1 MEDTA
6 PPMAPKPRRRKLPL
20 WLRIALSIV
29 VAAFVLVGVAVGLRF
44 WITSDSG
51 RAFIVSQI
59 DGRKLGPLGSIRI
72 QGLKGDPLEAASIA
86 DIALVDDDGVWLR
99 AKDARIEWTPE
110 TLFAG
115 QLEIQKI
122 NIRTVDVLR
131 QPKVTAQPEQGSG
144 PDIGLSLDEVSVD
157 DLHFAPAIIGSD
169 AHYKIAGG
177 IARRRDASGFARLML
192 SPVLGPDD
200 RADIVAEWS
209 PVGSL
214 TGTATV
220 VGPADGLIATLVQ
233 APESK
238 AVAFEGRVTG
248 TLAQFTGGA
257 TLRFADE
264 QVAAFDITRDAA
276 SASVTADVVAAK
288 WPLLDLLAERAGETV
303 KLTGQATLTNFQQA
317 PTAIRITAPAG
328 VIDLSTAINFETWAV
343 TQPLQLA
350 TTDLDLAMVAPP
362 MEGKVDANGDL
373 RLVGIGDF
381 SWKGNVVANRIAWP
395 SGGAAR
401 IATPITVAKDGL
413 VISWNAPSAIID
425 SGRVDALKDLRP
437 ARYNAAVRGDYNMR
451 TQNVELYTA
460 TLRGAPGD
468 VSARGSY
475 SVRDGRM
482 SFSGTAR
489 VARLSDV
496 APLGGSARSL
506 WSVTQA
512 GKNAPIRI
520 TADAQGRDVTSS
532 TAALQ
537 QLAGR
542 EPRVKLAA
550 VVRNGRF
557 VVESGTITGAGVRAN
572 MTGRVADN
580 GAINARAVG
589 SLTRTLDL
597 GGATFGAMDFTA
609 DITGNTNSPVVA
621 LRLADGAFSGG
632 GVVITGLG
640 GEVDAR
646 LGEAIAGDFSIRGA
660 YGPRPFLASGRLQG
674 GEGDFR
680 VVNLVAS
687 LGDLRLNAPRIA
699 ISDGV
704 VSASFDASGPL
715 AGIAG
720 LERGTLTAKGN
731 LAIGEEMNI
740 DVTGQ
745 LANLRAAGMRL
756 DLVTFDADAAGNT
769 ATLKA
774 RAKGVIT
781 APVELAFST
790 TATRD
795 EASWSGQATLDG
807 TIDQLPISTS
817 RPALWA
823 YAPEGWNLDAQLSAF
838 RGTLDAKLTSA
849 AEDASA
855 DVRLANVSLRG
866 LSRVARVTPINGD
879 VTGQLTFTNSG
890 GAATG
895 DIKLNIANANP
906 VGVTTDPVSLAVMGQ
921 LRGNIFNASATGEG
935 QGFKLAASSREELLI
950 GDGFDISVSPTAP
963 LQAQLDLTGRAE
975 QLWALFGPEDQSMRG
990 QLQANVKVAG
1000 TVSRPDLSGG
1010 FEVAGGAYDHG
1021 ATGLRLRDIAARGQF
1036 DDTNA
1041 SITGLTA
1048 TDGNGGRLTGEGS
1061 LSWDKDLA
1069 GSVKLSAVNLRAL
1082 NSSERTATV
1091 SGDGNLV
1098 LDAEAIKVSGDFT
1111 VSQARISIEQ
1121 PAAAQIPTLAGI
1133 RRVNFP
1139 DREEEVTP
1147 AAPNAF
1153 QRPMQ
1158 LNLKITAP
1166 RRIVV
1171 FGRGLDTEWAA
1182 DFRVTG
1188 TVNDP
1193 STDGTATLV
1202 RGDLDLAGRRFSF
1215 DTGTIELNGPIRTAR
1230 IDIAA
1235 ERAAQDITAS
1245 VRVSGTPVEPK
1256 FTLEST
1262 PSLPQDEILAR
1273 VLFGRSAAQLTG
1285 FEAAQLAAGLAQ
1297 LAGGNAGFDPVG
1309 LVRQATGLDRVSF
1322 GAEDGVATV
1331 SAGKYIAEDV
1341 YLQIGAGGT
1350 GGVGAEVE
1358 WEPRKEVSI
1367 ISSAQGNGDT
1377 KIAVRWKKD
1386 Y

>member
-6 PPMAPKPRRRKLPL
+6 PSPKPRRRKLPL

-29 VAAFVLVGVAVGLRF
+29 VAAFVLVAVGVGLRF

-59 DGRKLGPLGSIRI
+59 DGRKIGPLGSIRI

-86 DIALVDDDGVWLR
+86 DIALVDDEGVWLR
-99 AKDARIEWTPE
+99 ARDARIEWTPE

-131 QPKVTAQPEQGSG
+131 QPKVTMQPESGAG

-157 DLHFAPAIIGSD
+157 DLHIAPAIIGSD

-192 SPVLGPDD
+192 SPLLGPDD

-264 QVAAFDITRDAA
+264 QVAAFDITRDASTA
-276 SASVTADVVAAK
+276 SLTAEVAAAK
-288 WPLLDLLAERAGETV
+288 WPLLALLAERAGDTV
-303 KLTGQATLTNFQQA
+303 KLTGKATLANFQQA
-317 PTAIRITAPAG
+317 PTAIQITAPAG
-328 VIDLSTAINFETWAV
+328 VIDLSTAINFESWIV

-362 MEGKVDANGDL
+362 MEGKVDATGAL
-373 RLVGIGDF
+373 QLTGIGDF
-381 SWKGNVVANRIAWP
+381 TWKGDAVASQIAWP

-401 IATPITVAKDGL
+401 ITTPITVSKDGL
-413 VISWNAPSAIID
+413 VISWHAPSAIID
-425 SGRVDALKDLRP
+425 NGRVDALRDLRP
-437 ARYNAAVRGDYNMR
+437 ARYDAAVRGDYNMR
-451 TQNVELYTA
+451 SQKVELYTA

-482 SFSGTAR
+482 DFSGTAR

-506 WSVTQA
+506 WTVTQA

-520 TADAQGRDVTSS
+520 SADAQGRDVTSS

-537 QLAGR
+537 QLAGN

-580 GAINARAVG
+580 GAINARAAG
-589 SLTRTLDL
+589 ALTRTLDL

-609 DITGNTNSPVVA
+609 DITGDTNAPVVA
-621 LRLADGAFSGG
+621 LRLADGEFSGG
-632 GVVITGLG
+632 GIVITNIG
-640 GEVDAR
+640 GEADVR
-646 LGEAIAGDFSIRGA
+646 IGEALAGDFSIRGA
-660 YGPRPFLASGRLQG
+660 YGPRAFLASGNLQG

-699 ISDGV
+699 VSDGL

-720 LERGTLTAKGN
+720 LERGTLTAKGTV
-731 LAIGEEMNI
+731 AVGEQMDI

-774 RAKGVIT
+774 KAKGVIT
-781 APVELAFST
+781 APVDLAFTT

-807 TIDQLPISTS
+807 TIDQLPISTA

-823 YAPEGWNLDAQLSAF
+823 YAPAGWSLDAELSAF
-838 RGTLDAKLTSA
+838 RGTLDAKL
-849 AEDASA
+849 ASA
-855 DVRLANVSLRG
+855 GESASANLQLAGVSLRG
-866 LSRVARVTPINGD
+866 LSRVARMTPINGD
-879 VTGQLTFTNSG
+879 VTGQLTFANSG
-890 GAATG
+890 NGAATG
-895 DIKLNIANANP
+895 DIQLNIANANP
-906 VGVTTDPVSLAVMGQ
+906 VGVTADPVSLALTGQ
-921 LRGNIFNASATGEG
+921 LRGNVFNASATGEG
-935 QGFKLAASSREELLI
+935 QGFKLAATSREELLI
-950 GDGFDISVSPTAP
+950 GDGFDISVSPNAP

-975 QLWALFGPEDQSMRG
+975 QLWALFGPEDQALRG
-990 QLQANVKVAG
+990 QLQANVRVAG

-1021 ATGLRLRDIAARGQF
+1021 LTGLRLRDIAARGQF

-1048 TDGNGGRLTGEGS
+1048 TDGNGGRLTGEGAI
-1061 LSWDKDLA
+1061 SWDKDLT
-1069 GSVKLSAVNLRAL
+1069 GNVKLSAVNLRAL
-1082 NSSERTATV
+1082 NSSDRTATI

-1098 LDAEAIKVSGDFT
+1098 LDANAINISGDFN
-1111 VSQARISIEQ
+1111 VSQARISIEM
-1121 PAAAQIPTLAGI
+1121 PAAAQIPTLSGI
-1133 RRVNFP
+1133 RRINFP
-1139 DREEEVTP
+1139 DREEEMAP

-1171 FGRGLDTEWAA
+1171 YGRGLDTEWAA

-1188 TVNDP
+1188 TVSDP
-1193 STDGTATLV
+1193 SIDGTATLV

-1341 YLQIGAGGT
+1341 YLQVGAGGT

-1358 WEPRKEVSI
+1358 WEPRKEISI

>member
-6 PPMAPKPRRRKLPL
+6 PPIAPKPRRRKLPL
-20 WLRIALSIV
+20 WLRIALSVV

-44 WITSDSG
+44 WITSDGG
-51 RAFIVSQI
+51 RAFIASQI

-86 DIALVDDDGVWLR
+86 DIALIDDDGVWLR

-110 TLFAG
+110 TLFTG

-131 QPKVTAQPEQGSG
+131 QPKVTTPPDQGSG
-144 PDIGLSLDEVSVD
+144 PDIGLSLDEVSID
-157 DLHFAPAIIGSD
+157 DLHIAPAIIGSD

-177 IARRRDASGFARLML
+177 VARRKDASGFARLML
-192 SPVLGPDD
+192 SPILGPND

-214 TGTATV
+214 KGTATV
-220 VGPADGLIATLVQ
+220 VGPADGLIAALVQ
-233 APESK
+233 GPPDQ
-238 AVAFEGRVTG
+238 AVAFEGRVNG

-257 TLRFADE
+257 TLRFGDE
-264 QVAAFDITRDAA
+264 QVAAFDVRRDASTA
-276 SASVTADVVAAK
+276 SITADVAAGK
-288 WPLLDLLAERAGETV
+288 WPLLAPLAERAGETV
-303 KLTGQATLTNFQQA
+303 KLTGQTTLTNFQQA
-317 PTAIRITAPAG
+317 PTAMQITAPAG

-350 TTDLDLAMVAPP
+350 TTALDLAMVAPP

-373 RLVGIGDF
+373 RLVGFGDF

-401 IATPITVAKDGL
+401 IATPITVAKDGQ
-413 VISWNAPSAIID
+413 VISWNATSAVVD
-425 SGRVDALKDLRP
+425 GGRVDALKALRP
-437 ARYNAAVRGDYNMR
+437 SRYNAAVRGDYNMR
-451 TQNVELYTA
+451 TENVELYTA
-460 TLRGAPGD
+460 RLRGTPGD

-475 SVRDGRM
+475 GVRDGRM

-557 VVESGTITGAGVRAN
+557 VVESGTVTGAGIRAN

-589 SLTRTLDL
+589 SLTRPLDL
-597 GGATFGAMDFTA
+597 GGAAFGAMDFTA
-609 DITGNTNSPVVA
+609 DVTGNTNAPVVA
-621 LRLADGAFSGG
+621 LRLADGEFTGG
-632 GVVITGLG
+632 GVAITSLE

-646 LGEAIAGDFSIRGA
+646 VGEAIAGDFSIRGA
-660 YGPRPFLASGRLQG
+660 YGARAFLASGRLQG

-699 ISDGV
+699 VSDGV

-731 LAIGEEMNI
+731 LAIGDDMNI

-745 LANLRAAGMRL
+745 LASLRAAGIRL
-756 DLVTFDADAAGNT
+756 DLVTFDADASGNT

-774 RAKGVIT
+774 KAKGVIT
-781 APVELAFST
+781 APVALTFST
-790 TATRD
+790 TATRN

-807 TIDQLPISTS
+807 TIDQLPISTA

-823 YAPEGWNLDAQLSAF
+823 YAPEGWSLDAQLSAF
-838 RGTLDAKLTSA
+838 RGRLDAKATA
-849 AEDASA
+849 AGENASA
-855 DVRLANVSLRG
+855 NLQLAGVSLRG
-866 LSRVARVTPINGD
+866 LSRVARMTPVNGD
-879 VTGQLTFTNSG
+879 VTGQLNFTNSG

-895 DIKLNIANANP
+895 DFKLNITNANP
-906 VGVTTDPVSLAVMGQ
+906 VGVTADPVSLAFAGQ

-935 QGFKLAASSREELLI
+935 QGFKLAASSREELVI
-950 GDGFDISVSPTAP
+950 GDAFDIGINPNAP

-975 QLWALFGPEDQSMRG
+975 QLWALFGPEDQSLRG
-990 QLQANVKVAG
+990 QLQANVRVAG

-1021 ATGLRLRDIAARGQF
+1021 GTGLRLRDIAARGQF

-1048 TDGNGGRLTGEGS
+1048 SDGQGGRLTGEGS
-1061 LSWDKDLA
+1061 LSWDKDVA
-1069 GSVKLSAVNLRAL
+1069 GSVKISAVNLRAL
-1082 NSSERTATV
+1082 NSEDRMAIV

-1098 LDAEAIKVSGDFT
+1098 LDANAIRVSGDFN

-1121 PAAAQIPTLAGI
+1121 PAAAQIPTLRGI
-1133 RRVNFP
+1133 RRINFP
-1139 DREEEVTP
+1139 DREEE
-1147 AAPNAF
+1147 AAPSESPF

-1188 TVNDP
+1188 PVDDP
-1193 STDGTATLV
+1193 SIDGTATLV

-1235 ERAAQDITAS
+1235 ERAADDITAS
-1245 VRVSGTPVEPK
+1245 VRVSGTPAEPK

-1273 VLFGRSAAQLTG
+1273 VLFGRSAAELTG

-1322 GAEDGVATV
+1322 GAQDGVATV
-1331 SAGKYIAEDV
+1331 SAGKYLADDV
-1341 YLQIGAGGT
+1341 YLQVGAGGT
-1350 GGVGAEVE
+1350 GGVGAAVE
-1358 WEPRKEVSI
+1358 WEPRKEISI